1 VTTERKFIHMNKL
14 IEFDSQLLQLINYFH
29 TDFWDNAFWMIS
41 SVTMWFP
48 LYAILLYAII
58 KSQKKQSWIT
68 ILGLIILIVLCDQI
82 STEIFKHTFER
93 FRPTHDPLLKDFVKT
108 VHGYRGGKY
117 GFVSSHAT
125 NTMGLAV
132 FTSLLFRN
140 KAYSIFIYIWTI
152 VIAYSRVYL
161 GVHYPGDVVGGLILG
176 AVLGFGIY
184 KLYSVLIPR
193 FVRLTF
199 FNKKGLSRGIAE
211 QFSFSAVLQIV
222 FTGLLTFSLILIAAK
237 VMLP

>member
-1 VTTERKFIHMNKL
+1 MNKL

-29 TDFWDNAFWMIS
+29 TDFWDNSFWIIS
-41 SVTMWFP
+41 STLIWIP

-58 KSQKKQSWIT
+58 KSQKSQSWIT
-68 ILGLIILIVLCDQI
+68 VLSLIVLVVLCDQI
-82 STEIFKHTFER
+82 STEVFKHGFER
-93 FRPTHDPLLKDFVKT
+93 FRPTHDPLLKDFIKT

-140 KAYSIFIYIWTI
+140 KGYSTFIYIWAI
-152 VIAYSRVYL
+152 IIAYSRVYL
-161 GVHYPGDVVGGLILG
+161 GVHYPGDVVGGMILG
-176 AVLGFGIY
+176 ALLGFGIY

-193 FVRLTF
+193 FVRLTY

-211 QFSFSAVLQIV
+211 QFGFNSVITIV
-222 FTGLLTFSLILIAAK
+222 FTGILSFTLIFLAAK

>member
-1 VTTERKFIHMNKL
+1 MNKI

-29 TDFWDNAFWMIS
+29 TDFWDNSFWIIS
-41 SVTMWFP
+41 STIIWIP

-58 KSQKKQSWIT
+58 KSQKSQSWIT
-68 ILGLIILIVLCDQI
+68 VLSLIVLVVLCDQI
-82 STEIFKHTFER
+82 STEIFKHGFER

-140 KAYSIFIYIWTI
+140 KIYSIFIYIWAI

-161 GVHYPGDVVGGLILG
+161 GVHYPGDVVGGMILG
-176 AVLGFGIY
+176 ALIGLGIY
-184 KLYSVLIPR
+184 KLYSILIPR
-193 FVRLTF
+193 FVRLTY
-199 FNKKGLSRGIAE
+199 FNKKGLCRGISE
-211 QFSFSAVLQIV
+211 QFSLTSVILIV
-222 FTGLLTFSLILIAAK
+222 FTGVLSFTLIFLAAK

>member
-1 VTTERKFIHMNKL
+1 MNKL
-14 IEFDSQLLQLINYFH
+14 IEFDSQLLQVINYFH
-29 TDFWDNAFWMIS
+29 TDFWDNSFWMIS
-41 SVTMWFP
+41 STLIWIP

-58 KSQKKQSWIT
+58 KSQKSQSWIT
-68 ILGLIILIVLCDQI
+68 VLSLIVLVVLCDQI
-82 STEIFKHTFER
+82 STEIFKHGFER

-125 NTMGLAV
+125 NTMGIAV
-132 FTSLLFRN
+132 FTSLIFRN
-140 KAYSIFIYIWTI
+140 KGYSFFIYIWSI
-152 VIAYSRVYL
+152 IIAYSRVYL
-161 GVHYPGDVVGGLILG
+161 GVHYPGDVVGGMILG
-176 AVLGFGIY
+176 AVLGFGVY

-193 FVRLTF
+193 FVRLTY

-211 QFSFSAVLQIV
+211 QFGFNSVLTIV
-222 FTGLLTFSLILIAAK
+222 FTGILSFCFIFLAAK